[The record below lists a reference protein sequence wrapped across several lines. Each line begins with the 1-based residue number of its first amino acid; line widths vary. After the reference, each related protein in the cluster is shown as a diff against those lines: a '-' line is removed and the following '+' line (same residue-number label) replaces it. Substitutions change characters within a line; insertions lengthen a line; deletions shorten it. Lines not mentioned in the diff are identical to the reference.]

1 MKPIHIVPFVILV
14 SVGMLFVMWLP
25 IFSGQ

>member
-14 SVGMLFVMWLP
+14 SVGMLFVAWLP
-25 IFSGQ
+25 IIAGQ